1 LVVIVHLDG
10 FLTWKKGFADEGMIC
25 ALVSGRRRPAL
36 GTLKALCDAI
46 RLGTAEI
53 VVFQLGPPL
62 PTDGAKAASTV
73 YEKRHEVRCGGGAA
87 GDHGLLRR

>member
-10 FLTWKKGFADEGMIC
+10 FLIWKKGFADEGMIC
-25 ALVSGRRRPAL
+25 DLVSGRRRPAL

-53 VVFQLGPPL
+53 VVFSTRAAT
-62 PTDGAKAASTV
+62 TDGRSESRLDGV
-73 YEKRHEVRCGGGAA
+73 
-87 GDHGLLRR
+87 